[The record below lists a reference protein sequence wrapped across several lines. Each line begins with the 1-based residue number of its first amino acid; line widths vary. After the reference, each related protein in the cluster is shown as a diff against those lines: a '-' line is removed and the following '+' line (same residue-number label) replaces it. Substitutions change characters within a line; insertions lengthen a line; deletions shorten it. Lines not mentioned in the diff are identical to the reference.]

1 MKKILC
7 SIVALSLL
15 VTGARADEGMW
26 LLPLLQQ
33 MNSQSMAD
41 LGCRLTPD
49 QIYSINHSSLKDAIV
64 SFGGGCT
71 GEMIS
76 AEGLLVTNHHCGYS
90 SIQGLSTPE
99 HNYLEDG
106 YWAMTRDKELPVRGL
121 SVTFLENMTDVT
133 DILNNAYEKALKDNK
148 KVKDEA
154 EKEELA
160 QKAMQDAA
168 SELTTKAQADYPGC
182 RISITSFYNENVYY
196 MIVYKTYTDVRFVG
210 APPAS
215 MGKFGG
221 ETDNW
226 MWPRHTCD
234 FSMFRVYA
242 GKDNQPAAYSAD
254 NVPYVPKQAL
264 KVSIKGVNDGD
275 FAMIMGYPGRTQ
287 RFQTADQLN
296 AMMAQNG
303 IAVKARTVRQD
314 VMWQG
319 MEEDPTVRLQYANKY
334 ASSANGWK
342 KWQGEELAFQ
352 KLNIIGRELQK
363 EADFMK
369 WVNQD
374 KKRKEKYGKALEKIS
389 SAIGATTQAQ
399 QDMTLLTES
408 VYRIGLLSNVS
419 AFVQPYSRRIQ
430 AGGDTTGVM
439 AQAVNAAAAQFRDF
453 NEPLERKMAV
463 ALLNFYRDNA
473 KPEYYI
479 NEIGDFAHMDFQK
492 YVDDLFDKSV
502 FSSEEKLRAG
512 TKGKTSADLSDDP
525 AVVLYNAVV
534 TKVSGFYPTVYGSS
548 DLLAE
553 GSKEFTAGLMEWKK
567 GEPSYPD
574 ANSTMRLTYG
584 NVKSYSPKDGVT
596 YWHYTTLGGVME
608 KENPDDY
615 EFRVPA
621 KLKELYEAKDFGQ
634 YANAAGELPVCF
646 LTNNDITGGNS
657 GSPVLN
663 ADGELIGLAFDG
675 NWESMSSD
683 VMFEP
688 DLQRCICVDIRY
700 VLFVVEK
707 FGGAKHLIDE
717 MTLSR

>member
-7 SIVALSLL
+7 SILALSLL
-15 VTGARADEGMW
+15 TAGARADEGMW

-33 MNSQSMAD
+33 MNSNAMAE
-41 LGCRLTPD
+41 LGCRLSPD

-76 AEGLLVTNHHCGYS
+76 SEGLLVTNHHCGYS

-133 DILNNAYEKALKDNK
+133 EILNKAYEQGLKDNK
-148 KVKDEA
+148 KVKDAA
-154 EKEELA
+154 EREELA
-160 QKAMQDAA
+160 QKARQDAA
-168 SELTTKAQADYPGC
+168 TELTTKAQADYPGC
-182 RISITSFYNENVYY
+182 RIGITSFYNENVYY
-196 MIVYKTYTDVRFVG
+196 MIVYRTYTDVRFVG

-242 GKDNQPAAYSAD
+242 GKDNMPAAYSPD

-264 KVSIKGVNDGD
+264 KVSLKGVQDGD

-296 AMMAQNG
+296 SMMAQNG
-303 IAVKARTVRQD
+303 IAVKARTVRQN

-319 MEEDPTVRLQYANKY
+319 MEEDPVVRLQYANKY
-334 ASSANGWK
+334 ANSANGWK

-363 EADFMK
+363 EADFMS
-369 WVNQD
+369 WVSKD
-374 KKRKEKYGKALEKIS
+374 KKRNEKYGKALEKIS
-389 SAIGATTQAQ
+389 QAVKASDQAQ

-419 AFVQPYSRRIQ
+419 AFVQPFSRRIQ

-439 AQAVNAAAAQFRDF
+439 AQAVNSAAAQFRDF

-463 ALLNFYRDNA
+463 ALLNFYRENA
-473 KPEYYI
+473 KPENYI

-492 YVDDLFDKSV
+492 YVDDLFDNSV
-502 FSSEEKLRAG
+502 FSSEEKLRKGTAG
-512 TKGKTSADLSDDP
+512 KSSADLSDDP
-525 AVVLYNAVV
+525 AVILYNAVV
-534 TKVSGFYPTVYGSS
+534 TKGSSFYPAVYGSS

-553 GSKEFTAGLMEWKK
+553 GSKEFTAGLLEWKK

-615 EFRVPA
+615 EFKVPA
-621 KLKELYEAKDFGQ
+621 RLKELYEAKDFGQ

-700 VLFVVEK
+700 VLFVVDK

-717 MTLSR
+717 LTLVK